1 MDWPLVKRS
10 RLLISSGAGLSVSI
24 TFKRAFMTGRRV
36 DLSSGVSGFEL
47 FKGIEPNMVLTES
60 TAWGPDP

>member
-10 RLLISSGAGLSVSI
+10 RLLISSGAGLFVSI

-36 DLSSGVSGFEL
+36 DLSSGVSGFES
-47 FKGIEPNMVLTES
+47 KGKDPNMVLTES
-60 TAWGPDP
+60 TTWGSDP